1 MSPKAA
7 GVYGVVA
14 TAWFTIALLVFA
26 EIHPGYSHA
35 TKAVS
40 ELGAIGAPHQH
51 AWNLLGFLMP
61 GMLIAFHG
69 WGLGV
74 NAGDRIAGAA
84 FFLSGLSFAA
94 TCVPADMSNYNAPTS
109 QAHIVASLA
118 VFAFWLA
125 GSLRLTLSGAAS
137 SKALVRATTMC
148 LWLAAAAAAVRF
160 SGQIY
165 PGSGQ
170 RLAFAAHFAW
180 ILSTALI
187 LLVQRPAR
195 EDG

>member
-1 MSPKAA
+1 MSSKAA
-7 GVYGVVA
+7 GIYGVVA

-26 EIHPGYSHA
+26 EIYPGYSHA

-51 AWNLLGFLMP
+51 AWNVLGFLLP
-61 GMLIAFHG
+61 GLLLAFHG
-69 WGLGV
+69 WGLGIS
-74 NAGDRIAGAA
+74 AGDRMAGTAY
-84 FFLSGLSFAA
+84 FLSGLSFAA
-94 TCVPADMSNYNAPTS
+94 TCVPADMSDYGATTS
-109 QAHIVASLA
+109 QIHIAASLA

-125 GSLRLTLSGAAS
+125 GSLRLTLSRTAT
-137 SKALVRATTMC
+137 SKALLRATTAC

-160 SGQIY
+160 SGLLF

-180 ILSTALI
+180 VLSTALV
-187 LLVQRPAR
+187 LLLQRGEP
-195 EDG
+195 ESD